1 MTPLMAPRGLILVG
15 CAGLALLVG
24 GASGCLCPP
33 CPGTTVSTAS
43 PLTPAALAM
52 GTGTGTGNGMTV
64 GGGASSGPTAS
75 GDNLVVWDGDGAGT
89 GAQGW
94 ESCDKAPN
102 CKAKVGPEPGAGVNG
117 STGLKLHGEGPG
129 FIGMGWNLF
138 GWYPETAGVDLKP
151 YTHLAFQIRVDAK
164 LPGDAPEPSAV
175 TVLLGCSH
183 NKNDSASIP
192 VERYA
197 KGFTDG
203 KWHKVVIP
211 VSAFTMG
218 GGSKFDL
225 GSFWE
230 FRIATW
236 SAAPRHFDIYVDDIT
251 AEKK

>member
-1 MTPLMAPRGLILVG
+1 MKSLMVPHGLALLG

-33 CPGTTVSTAS
+33 CPGTTVSNAS
-43 PLTPAALAM
+43 PLTPAALGM
-52 GTGTGTGNGMTV
+52 GTGTGNGMTT
-64 GGGASSGPTAS
+64 GGGAVAVAS
-75 GDNLVVWDGDGAGT
+75 GNNLVVWDGDTAGT

-94 ESCDKAPN
+94 ESCDKKPN
-102 CKAKVGPEPGAGVNG
+102 CVAKVGPESGAGVNG

-138 GWYPETAGVDLKP
+138 GWYPETAGVDLTP

-164 LPGDAPEPSAV
+164 SPGDAPEPGAV

-183 NKNDSASIP
+183 NKNDSASVP

-211 VSAFTMG
+211 VSAFTK
-218 GGSKFDL
+218 GSKFDL
-225 GSFWE
+225 ASFWE

-236 SAAPRHFDIYVDDIT
+236 SAAPHHFDIYVDDIT
-251 AEKK
+251 AEKQ

>member
-1 MTPLMAPRGLILVG
+1 MTLNLRKLAWLAVVA
-15 CAGLALLVG
+15 AGTA
-24 GASGCLCPP
+24 GCLCPP
-33 CPGTTVSTAS
+33 CPGTAVASAS
-43 PLTPAALAM
+43 PLTPAALGM
-52 GTGTGTGNGMTV
+52 GTGTGTGNGMM
-64 GGGASSGPTAS
+64 GGGASGPVAS
-75 GDNLVVWDGDGAGT
+75 GNKLAVWDGDGAGT

-94 ESCDKAPN
+94 ESCDKQPN
-102 CKAKVGPEPGAGVNG
+102 CKVKVGPEPGTGVNG

-151 YTHLAFQIRVDAK
+151 YTHLSFQIRVDAK
-164 LPGDAPEPSAV
+164 SPSDAPEPSAV

-203 KWHKVVIP
+203 KWHKVAIP
-211 VSAFTMG
+211 VSAFTNG
-218 GGSKFDL
+218 SGSKFDL

-236 SAAPRHFDIYVDDIT
+236 SAAPRRFDIYVDEIT
-251 AEKK
+251 AEKQ